1 MGNDRVPVDINRDGS
16 YLRKALR
23 YLRTKTNL
31 LDRRCALPHRF
42 GPLRSLP
49 DDESAD
55 RLPRVPGSG
64 RSRIDANR
72 YSCYRGSVHPTR
84 TRQMAGADRWCF
96 RPVFHPWSNSRW
108 LDYRPLY
115 LALGILCQPADWYR
129 RAPGAHLLDATTP

>member
-1 MGNDRVPVDINRDGS
+1 MGNDRVPVDINRDGP

-31 LDRRCALPHRF
+31 L
-42 GPLRSLP
+42 
-49 DDESAD
+49 D

-84 TRQMAGADRWCF
+84 TRQMAGADGWCF
-96 RPVFHPWSNSRW
+96 RPVFHPWANSRW

-115 LALGILCQPADWYR
+115 VALGILCQPADWYR
-129 RAPGAHLLDATTP
+129 RAAGAHLLDATTP